1 MTKFAAIIRTGASLL
16 AATVLASAAQ
26 AAVFT
31 IDDFTMP
38 QGPIVDV
45 ADGVATVS
53 VLGNRTI
60 SVDAVGSNLTGQNAS
75 ATSNGAFLDIANSSL
90 VSSTVELSYNLA
102 PIVGFDDFTVGTLS
116 FVFDSN
122 NPANQTPTTLTAQIS
137 IGSFGP
143 FNIPAIPPGSPTLD
157 IALNQAQ
164 LAALVA
170 GGNFV
175 VTFNGGNGYDFGL
188 DSIVVSAPE
197 PGSVLLL
204 GAGLLGLGLASRRK
218 RA

>member
-1 MTKFAAIIRTGASLL
+1 MTKFAALLRAGAGLL
-16 AATVLASAAQ
+16 AATVLTSAAQ

-31 IDDFTMP
+31 IDDFTTV

-45 ADGVATVS
+45 AGGGATVS
-53 VLGNRTI
+53 ALGNRTI
-60 SVDAVGSNLTGQNAS
+60 SVDASGSNALGQNAS
-75 ATSNGAFLDIANSSL
+75 ATVNGAFFDVANSSL
-90 VSSTVELSYNLA
+90 VSSVIELTYNLA
-102 PIVGFDDFTVGTLS
+102 PIAGFDTFTAGTLS

-122 NPANQTPTTLTAQIS
+122 NPANQVPTTLSAQIT

-143 FNIPAIPPGSPTLD
+143 FNIPAIPPGTPTLD
-157 IALNQAQ
+157 IVLNQAE
-164 LAALVA
+164 LAALTA
-170 GGNFV
+170 GGDFK
-175 VTFNGGNGYDFGL
+175 VTFTGGNGYDFGL
-188 DSIVVSAPE
+188 DSITVSAPE